1 MSRDQELFEF
11 SGELR
16 HETDAAFL
24 IFDGAREVW
33 CPKSITE
40 VIQEDMFS
48 VPEWFAIK
56 EGLA

>member
-1 MSRDQELFEF
+1 MSNNEPFEF
-11 SGELR
+11 FGELR
-16 HETDAAFL
+16 HETDAAYLF
-24 IFDGAREVW
+24 FDGAKEVW

-40 VIQEDMFS
+40 IEQDGTVI